1 MIIRFLTILLLCL
14 SVAALPVQASGGGG
28 GHDSKKKDKSSTDK
42 GAPKHPREITT
53 LESWVT
59 VYPIA
64 VTIVQDEK
72 VRGQFQVWLGMDV
85 PDEALR
91 ARAEEIKP
99 RLRDA
104 WLSRLSQ
111 YASTTLRQRKPA
123 NIDDV
128 SRLLQSTA
136 DQTLGKPG
144 SRVLLGSV
152 VVNMN

>member
-42 GAPKHPREITT
+42 GAPKHQREITT

-64 VTIVQDEK
+64 VSIVQDDK

-111 YASTTLRQRKPA
+111 YASITLRQRKPA

-144 SRVLLGSV
+144 ARVLLGSV

>member
-1 MIIRFLTILLLCL
+1 MVIRFLTILLLCL

-42 GAPKHPREITT
+42 GAPKHQREITT

-64 VTIVQDEK
+64 VSIVQDDK

-91 ARAEEIKP
+91 ARVEEIKP

-111 YASTTLRQRKPA
+111 YASITLRQRKPA

-144 SRVLLGSV
+144 ARVLLGSV

>member
-1 MIIRFLTILLLCL
+1 MVIRFLTILLLCL

-42 GAPKHPREITT
+42 GAPKHQREITT

-64 VTIVQDEK
+64 VSIVQDDK

-91 ARAEEIKP
+91 ARVEEIKP